1 MGLFDELKGMAQ
13 AAEKAA
19 EEHPEAVKSPL
30 GELREEVVDTKTGGA
45 HHDQVAAAEEKAAT
59 YIDEHAT
66 GPADRHPPR

>member
-19 EEHPEAVKSPL
+19 EEHPEAVKSAL
-30 GELREEVVDTKTGGA
+30 GKLGEVVDTKTGGA

-59 YIDEHAT
+59 YIEEHAT